1 MRKRHTSKGFLSTIQ
16 RKSGAVLVYRWYDPG
31 TDGRPTERKRV
42 LGLAKD
48 FRSEAA
54 ARREVQR
61 LGLGRRSRDGP
72 STFKELVDH
81 WLQKECSMKT
91 DLRAGELSQPR
102 TTTGATCGGG
112 SFPDG
117 AR

>member
-48 FRSEAA
+48 FQSEAA
-54 ARREVQR
+54 GTGERFSVLVWVARLGMVLAPSRNWWIPGWRKSVQR
-61 LGLGRRSRDGP
+61 KSPKSRRAF
-72 STFKELVDH
+72 STKDTYR
-81 WLQKECSMKT
+81 S
-91 DLRAGELSQPR
+91 S
-102 TTTGATCGGG
+102 
-112 SFPDG
+112 
-117 AR
+117 